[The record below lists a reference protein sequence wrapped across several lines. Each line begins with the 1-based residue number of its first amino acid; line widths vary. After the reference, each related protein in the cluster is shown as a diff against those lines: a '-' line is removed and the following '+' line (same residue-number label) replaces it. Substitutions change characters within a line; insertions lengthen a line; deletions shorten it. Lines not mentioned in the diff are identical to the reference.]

1 MRVKNTMRL
10 VRVANNYINIYYD
23 IEAEHVIDIKNAN
36 TDPCAMIIDGFK
48 FGYMQGLK
56 AARAEQNAAKKISS
70 SREHQSFER

>member
-48 FGYMQGLK
+48 FGG
-56 AARAEQNAAKKISS
+56 EENSFC
-70 SREHQSFER
+70 RECQSFER